1 MRARGHKGRAQGEAG
16 IVSDMACPRVI
27 VHDAPKALLKNQ
39 LLLRTISTCKCI
51 TAQQTTGTSLSRA
64 VDVSTIARVGVTN
77 ETPPW
82 VSAGYIYMPIQVTSA
97 KRNCFGSNF

>member
-16 IVSDMACPRVI
+16 IVSDMACLRVI

-39 LLLRTISTCKCI
+39 LLLRTISKCI
-51 TAQQTTGTSLSRA
+51 AAQQTTGTSLSRA

-82 VSAGYIYMPIQVTSA
+82 VSAGYIYMPIQVASA
-97 KRNCFGSNF
+97 KRNCFGSGF